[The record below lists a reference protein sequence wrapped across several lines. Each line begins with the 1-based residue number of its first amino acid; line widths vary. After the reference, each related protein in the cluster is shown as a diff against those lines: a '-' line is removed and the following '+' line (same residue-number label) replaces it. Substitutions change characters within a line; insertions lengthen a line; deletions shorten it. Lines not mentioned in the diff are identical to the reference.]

1 MRLGIP
7 LPFSQVIHQC
17 DCGACLDE
25 HGYHLLTS
33 KYGGGP
39 VWQHNTIVSTWAKC
53 LDELSIPH
61 QETGTL
67 TQRPVAYDP
76 DGHTTTDLDISMAHP
91 HSGDTLRRAALK
103 SGYAAELRE
112 KRKVKKYGQQQSQ
125 SGTHTPCI
133 PLVFEHFGFWGP
145 MAEEYLDSISKKS
158 KDVNGR
164 NNEADFRDRWRKQ
177 LSILLFNHVTLA

>member
-1 MRLGIP
+1 MVVAQYGSTIQLFR
-7 LPFSQVIHQC
+7 
-17 DCGACLDE
+17 
-25 HGYHLLTS
+25 HGL
-33 KYGGGP
+33 
-39 VWQHNTIVSTWAKC
+39 KC

-61 QETGTL
+61 QVEPRNRYADSEN
-67 TQRPVAYDP
+67 RPDIVAYDP

-91 HSGDTLRRAALK
+91 PSGDTLRLAALK

-112 KRKVKKYGQQQSQ
+112 QRKVKKYGQQQSQ
-125 SGTHTPCI
+125 SGTHMPCI

-158 KDVNGR
+158 KDVNGK

-177 LSILLFNHVTLA
+177 LSIAIQ